1 MKLYFINHSCLFAVE
16 QMMMTLFPGERPVYP
31 EEPPEPEDLAA
42 TVSVLYGMKEVTA
55 DTLLQKDGVMYR
67 GRRQAPAAEF
77 SDQLTSKRA
86 LQRIVRLSFYDAGVQ
101 VWLL

>member
-31 EEPPEPEDLAA
+31 EEP
-42 TVSVLYGMKEVTA
+42 
-55 DTLLQKDGVMYR
+55 
-67 GRRQAPAAEF
+67 
-77 SDQLTSKRA
+77 DQLTSKRA

-101 VWLL
+101 AWARSLPGER